1 MDISYFDLHSVN
13 FEVRFDRAYLL
24 WDRAGAIWQNI
35 HKAYPNIKP
44 REVNPGKVTMTIDQ
58 RFQLTTE
65 MDKLIVNVFL
75 PPNNVDDYVKLCEYF
90 ISMSIEILQV
100 TLFSRIGLRSIYRRD
115 FKNREEASAALIS
128 TKMMKIPEGMHFGIE
143 GLPMLPRYSMRWEG
157 DKRGVQVNFQ
167 AQERKIL
174 VEPVMGE
181 PTVEGVD
188 KDLFELIYDI
198 DYFTIGTV
206 EVGQF
211 RASDWITNA
220 MRVIRRDSKVF
231 LEG

>member
-44 REVNPGKVTMTIDQ
+44 REVNLGKVTMTIDQ

-100 TLFSRIGLRSIYRRD
+100 TLFSRI
-115 FKNREEASAALIS
+115 
-128 TKMMKIPEGMHFGIE
+128 
-143 GLPMLPRYSMRWEG
+143 
-157 DKRGVQVNFQ
+157 
-167 AQERKIL
+167 
-174 VEPVMGE
+174 
-181 PTVEGVD
+181 
-188 KDLFELIYDI
+188 
-198 DYFTIGTV
+198 
-206 EVGQF
+206 
-211 RASDWITNA
+211 
-220 MRVIRRDSKVF
+220 
-231 LEG
+231 